1 MLCRDSVIFRLFLR
15 GFFHFRHISDNPFI
29 HTTTGGIRMATE
41 NIVLKREELFDLV
54 WTEPISKLAKRFGIS
69 DVGLAKI
76 CKRLQI
82 PRPEQ
87 GHWVRVK
94 KNWPVKARPQLPP
107 VHDPS
112 LFQVVIEARKGPA
125 SDPERKLD
133 ADPLIIQERLLE
145 NRIHV
150 SATLSSPHPLIRA
163 TAERAKGRRPDKYGR
178 ISLQGKDSLDI
189 HVSPASLPRALRVM
203 NALIKASEARG
214 MRISA
219 GNAPGF
225 ETQIIVRGEELAIGI
240 YEPSIQTPHAMTPD
254 EKREKEKYGRDPY
267 EKYDYHPSGKLS
279 LLVKKGYYPAALV
292 KDTEKKSIE
301 ECLNEFIVRLMR
313 VAEAEKAE
321 RLEWERR
328 RAEEEEA
335 RQRREEI
342 ERRKRKERERYE
354 QLLKQVDAWT
364 RSNQIRAFVEAVKTS
379 AVREAGSI
387 EPGSDLDQW
396 IQWANQHAD
405 RMRSRQ
411 SCT

>member
-1 MLCRDSVIFRLFLR
+1 
-15 GFFHFRHISDNPFI
+15 
-29 HTTTGGIRMATE
+29 MATE

-133 ADPLIIQERLLE
+133 ADPLIIQERLPE

-189 HVSPASLPRALRVM
+189 HVAPASLSRAFRIM
-203 NALIKASEARG
+203 NALIKALETRG
-214 MRISA
+214 MKVSA

-225 ETQIIVRGEELAIGI
+225 ETRIYVRGEEIAIGI
-240 YEPSIQTPHAMTPD
+240 YESSKQVPHAMTPD
-254 EKREKEKYGRDPY
+254 EKREKEKFGRDPY
-267 EKYDYHPSGKLS
+267 EKYDYHPSGRLS

-292 KDTEKKSIE
+292 KDTDKKSIE
-301 ECLNEFIVRLMR
+301 VCLNDFIIRLIK
-313 VAEAEKAE
+313 VAETEKAD

-364 RSNQIRAFVEAVKTS
+364 KSNQIRLFVEAVKIS

-387 EPGSDLDQW
+387 ESGSDLDQW
-396 IQWANQHAD
+396 IQWANQQAD
-405 RMRSRQ
+405 RTDPIRAVCDDQ
-411 SCT
+411 QEE